1 MAHRA
6 AKPKRPH
13 ARHSAMLLRHA
24 KEELEKGDHLQ
35 AAEKAWGAFVHGVK
49 AVANE
54 RHWEYLDHSQLNAII
69 RALVDESGESRL
81 VNESRLAQ
89 QLHRNYYNDEDEL
102 SDIAVMQL
110 EVESGLA
117 RLREISRRYRTDPEY
132 RERANTLRPT
142 NSRYDL
148 RRHQWVRLTPRRRRQ
163 NGRPNGRQNGRPNGQ
178 PQSPT

>member
-13 ARHSAMLLRHA
+13 ARHSATLLRHA

-54 RHWEYLDHSQLNAII
+54 RHWEYLDHSQLNPII
-69 RALVDESGESRL
+69 RALVNESGESRL
-81 VNESRLAQ
+81 VNESQIAQ
-89 QLHRNYYNDEDEL
+89 SLHRNYYNDEHEL
-102 SDIAVMQL
+102 EDIAVMQI

-117 RLREISRRYRTDPEY
+117 RLREISRRYRTDAEY

-148 RRHQWVRLTPRRRRQ
+148 RRHRWEPITPRRRRQ
-163 NGRPNGRQNGRPNGQ
+163 NGRPNGRQNGQ
-178 PQSPT
+178 TQSPT

>member
-13 ARHSAMLLRHA
+13 ARHSATLMRHA

-35 AAEKAWGAFVHGVK
+35 AAEKTWGAFVHGVK
-49 AVANE
+49 AVANQ
-54 RHWEYLDHSQLNAII
+54 RHWEYLDHSQLNPII
-69 RALVDESGESRL
+69 RALVEESGESPL

-102 SDIAVMQL
+102 EDIAVMQL
-110 EVESGLA
+110 EVEAGLA
-117 RLREISRRYRTDPEY
+117 RLREISRRYRTDPAY
-132 RERANTLRPT
+132 RRRADTLRPP

-148 RRHQWVRLTPRRRRQ
+148 RRHRWERITPRRRQ
-163 NGRPNGRQNGRPNGQ
+163 NGRPNGRPQNGRP
-178 PQSPT
+178 QSPI